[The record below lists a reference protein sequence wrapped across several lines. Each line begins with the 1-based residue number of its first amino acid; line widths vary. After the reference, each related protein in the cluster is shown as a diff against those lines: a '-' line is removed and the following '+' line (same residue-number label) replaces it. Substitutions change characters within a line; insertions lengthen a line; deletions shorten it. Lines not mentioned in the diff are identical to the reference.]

1 MSSGLSGLE
10 RKASGT
16 MLGRKTHK
24 APSVML
30 GNIFGGGERERERER
45 AVILICF
52 WLVLKLE
59 IAGSHDLTSFKIFF
73 SDFFSQGMFENIQR

>member
-1 MSSGLSGLE
+1 MRGQNT
-10 RKASGT
+10 K
-16 MLGRKTHK
+16 HK
-24 APSVML
+24 VL
-30 GNIFGGGERERERER
+30 GNVLGGER

-73 SDFFSQGMFENIQR
+73 SQTFSPMEGFKKSVGRW